1 MIEEKRFNVEEHP
14 TLDGRV
20 IYVFTI
26 SHRYIHD
33 LEQQVKKLQEE
44 NAELDNKVIIMEK
57 YFELIT
63 DLGYDYDG
71 FTQGKD
77 LKGLID
83 QLVHFANLGRVC
95 NITEPIY
102 VNGVKKY
109 NILFE
114 ETNES

>member
-1 MIEEKRFNVEEHP
+1 MNEMYK
-14 TLDGRV
+14 
-20 IYVFTI
+20 Y
-26 SHRYIHD
+26 
-33 LEQQVKKLQEE
+33 LEQHSYISENKKSNYQFELSKER
-44 NAELDNKVIIMEK
+44 AECIVNKYNYLVEDLNKQIQIMEK

-71 FTQGKD
+71 FTQEKD

-109 NILFE
+109 NILYE
-114 ETNES
+114 EINES